1 MGPLRRWDGMVP
13 IMVGCGV
20 PDLAFVGGRFISPAC
35 ISAGDLDIS
44 GWWITGLW
52 ICAGAMNGAPTMGAY
67 YIVPIMVG
75 CSVPEHVLSIYG
87 LGVDIFICIFNV
99 GIYILENVGQI
110 GLPIPEKMKGV
121 FQQLREK

>member
-1 MGPLRRWDGMVP
+1 
-13 IMVGCGV
+13 
-20 PDLAFVGGRFISPAC
+20 
-35 ISAGDLDIS
+35 
-44 GWWITGLW
+44 
-52 ICAGAMNGAPTMGAY
+52 MNN
-67 YIVPIMVG
+67 V
-75 CSVPEHVLSIYG
+75 EHVLSIYG